1 MRTGPNNVARQR
13 LQAKWVDRSAL
24 LISMLR
30 FDRSAMSIAFLPCN
44 FGSILSQPFRD
55 NLNTEV
61 DWTICS
67 SEGLTVRRSCGCG
80 EPEGT
85 GGAAQVQEGPPVRPA
100 LRLRQHHR
108 LHHVK
113 VQGAAADRA
122 GARCGRGGD
131 GRRRLLR
138 HPAAGIFPR
147 RPLIGLGC
155 WQISRGRRTRLSCM
169 MPPFDPVYGWTCIVL
184 NNKCPEIRPLWLAK
198 VRLWASRLGG
208 VVWCG
213 GVVFHRIQN
222 SYRIGNEVPT
232 Q

>member
-1 MRTGPNNVARQR
+1 MQKLPSFDEDWAKQR
-13 LQAKWVDRSAL
+13 SEAEAAGEVSRPS
-24 LISMLR
+24 R
-30 FDRSAMSIAFLPCN
+30 FIDFHV
-44 FGSILSQPFRD
+44 SILSQPFRD
-55 NLNTEV
+55 ILNTEV
-61 DWTICS
+61 DWTNCS

-155 WQISRGRRTRLSCM
+155 WQISRGRRTRLSSM

-208 VVWCG
+208 VGWCG
-213 GVVFHRIQN
+213 GVAFHRIQN

>member
-1 MRTGPNNVARQR
+1 MQKLPSFDEDWAKQR
-13 LQAKWVDRSAL
+13 SEVEAAGEVSRPS
-24 LISMLR
+24 R
-30 FDRSAMSIAFLPCN
+30 FIDFHV
-44 FGSILSQPFRD
+44 SILSQPFRD
-55 NLNTEV
+55 ILNTEV
-61 DWTICS
+61 DWTNCS

-85 GGAAQVQEGPPVRPA
+85 GGAAQIQEGPPVRPA

-113 VQGAAADRA
+113 IQGAAADRA

-138 HPAAGIFPR
+138 HAAAGIFPR
-147 RPLIGLGC
+147 RSLIDLGC
-155 WQISRGRRTRLSCM
+155 WQISRGRRTRLSSM

-208 VVWCG
+208 VV
-213 GVVFHRIQN
+213 FHQIQN
-222 SYRIGNEVPT
+222 SYRIDNEVPT

>member
-13 LQAKWVDRSAL
+13 MQAKWVDRRAL

-113 VQGAAADRA
+113 IQGAAADRA

-138 HPAAGIFPR
+138 HAAAGIFPR
-147 RPLIGLGC
+147 RSLIDLGC
-155 WQISRGRRTRLSCM
+155 WQISRGRRTRLSSM

-208 VVWCG
+208 VV
-213 GVVFHRIQN
+213 FHQIQN
-222 SYRIGNEVPT
+222 SYRIDNEVPT